1 MIRNS
6 ERFCGPRRPTI
17 IKVIILMASVMKI
30 FENHDIE
37 EKYET
42 KNEEMTYLYS
52 TTYDHS
58 F

>member
-1 MIRNS
+1 
-6 ERFCGPRRPTI
+6 
-17 IKVIILMASVMKI
+17 MASVMKI